1 MQRTPAMLLS
11 NTTKSG
17 VVESSGYGETTRA
30 TIATSAHMFRVL
42 SGLYSDTIGAV
53 LREIG
58 CNAADAHT
66 DAGEP
71 LRPIEVKLPNAMDRT
86 FYIKDHGPGLDEESV
101 RGLYLTYGAST
112 KRDRADL
119 IGALG
124 LGCKSPLAYTHTFTV
139 VSVRDGVQ
147 RHFTV
152 YLDDTGVPAVAKTGE
167 VPASADWPHGLM
179 VTFPVAPSDF
189 SAFANK
195 ARAIYRW
202 FAVPPTLLGVGMGEE
217 VRPAKAQYSLAGGL
231 LKARFTEST
240 TSGVVMGSI
249 RYPFDSAT
257 MWGGVNDTSLAPVPI
272 ELRDQFRALAK
283 KVFAGD
289 VTLSV
294 ALGEVMFV
302 PSREH
307 LDYNP
312 ATIRSLV
319 SLQYRALQALASHVR
334 AELEQLKSLAL
345 YPQAQKHSALHA
357 LLEAFNINNNDSAL
371 KLAAIGGFNSNAGL
385 MVPLQRLVMSPGLV
399 TLGRDVGSRSLLGGG
414 AVKVRLTRSQAGGS
428 SKTTATSQR
437 IEYGYLPGKTKDGKP
452 LEAHL
457 AANEST
463 ALVLI
468 DVKGLTISALKSLLD
483 VLGIASLLT
492 VQPVKGC
499 TVAQAQAYLD
509 VITGP
514 TGSLSGMPVKRLSE
528 LVSPEILVREAR
540 ERVKRSQAERLAAT
554 NCLIVSPG
562 DLDRESVANAIDT
575 VGCTHYVVLAEGYS
589 LEEGLRKY
597 AYFEAGNGVRPSTN
611 ILSDTCQALTWLLG
625 TYGMPFVDDEGD
637 EEDEDEGSEGGGQ
650 VAQAPCN
657 GVAAAAAAPASAYER
672 VVVGGVLVLT
682 KPAAAR
688 LKLKDMGLRDFFADA
703 RSAATHPDLPADIL
717 EIQSRNFTLA
727 KLGEALSAHSSRGL
741 GDLLRRTKRLNPIAY
756 SRVTSLLGANPAV
769 RDAMLVV
776 EAEAQLATQAGT
788 YANKALQ
795 AALNN
800 TVAAQILKGKEAPA
814 NMPETLTLMVQA
826 AARVGALPT
835 TAPLD
840 HNYIVTGKDS
850 LMAEQLPSWV
860 AAWLSVNRLDED
872 LATAGRNDQAKARA
886 AEAGGVNVVSFE
898 AARLTRPAFPLK
910 PTAQAGVKG

>member
-1 MQRTPAMLLS
+1 MLLS
-11 NTTKSG
+11 NTTQSG

-66 DAGEP
+66 DAGQP
-71 LRPIEVKLPNAMDRT
+71 LRPIEVKLPNAVDRT
-86 FYIKDHGPGLDEESV
+86 FYIKDYGNGLDEEAV

-139 VSVRDGVQ
+139 VSAHGGMQ

-179 VTFPVAPSDF
+179 VTFPVQPSDF

-195 ARAIYRW
+195 ARALYRW

-217 VRPAKAQYSLAGGL
+217 LRPLKARYSLGGGL
-231 LKARFTEST
+231 LRARFSEATS
-240 TSGVVMGSI
+240 SGVVMGSI
-249 RYPFDSAT
+249 RYPYDSAT
-257 MWGGVNDTSLAPVPI
+257 MWGGVTESALAPVPTQ
-272 ELRDQFRALAK
+272 LRDRFRTLSNR
-283 KVFAGD
+283 VFTGD
-289 VTLSV
+289 VTLSA

-319 SLQYRALQALASHVR
+319 SLQYRALEALASHVR
-334 AELEQLKSLAL
+334 TELELLKDLAR

-357 LLEAFNINNNDSAL
+357 LLEAFNISTVDNART
-371 KLAAIGGFNSNAGL
+371 LAAIGGFESDEAL
-385 MVPLQRLVMSPGLV
+385 MVPLRNLVMAPGIV
-399 TLGRDVGSRSLLGGG
+399 TLGRDVGGRMLLGGG
-414 AVKVRLTRSQAGGS
+414 NVAVRLTSAPTGD
-428 SKTTATSQR
+428 SKVLATSRR
-437 IEYGYLPGKTKDGKP
+437 IEYGYQPGKTKDGKP
-452 LEAHL
+452 VEIHL
-457 AANEST
+457 AANEGT
-463 ALVLI
+463 ALVMI
-468 DVKGLTISALKSLLD
+468 DVKGVTVSVLKELLG
-483 VLGIASLLT
+483 VLGITRMLT

-499 TVAQAQAYLD
+499 TADQAQAYVD
-509 VITGP
+509 TITGP
-514 TGSLSGMPVKRLSE
+514 SGSLSGMPMKRLSE
-528 LVSPEILVREAR
+528 MVSPEALVKQAR

-554 NCLIVSPG
+554 NCLVVGP
-562 DLDRESVANAIDT
+562 DELERFSVADAIDER
-575 VGCTHYVVLAEGYS
+575 GCTHYVVLADGYS
-589 LEEGLRKY
+589 LDEGLRKY
-597 AYFEAGNGVRPSTN
+597 AYFEAGTDVRPITQ
-611 ILSDTCQALTWLLG
+611 ILPDTCQRLTWLLQA
-625 TYGMPFVDDEGD
+625 YGMPVVDDDVDDRDDGD
-637 EEDEDEGSEGGGQ
+637 EEGGLPEQAAGNSSETTLGSL
-650 VAQAPCN
+650 PT
-657 GVAAAAAAPASAYER
+657 SAYEP
-672 VVVGGVLVLT
+672 VTVGGVLVLT

-688 LKLKDMGLRDFFADA
+688 LKLKDMGLRDLFADA
-703 RSAATHPDLPADIL
+703 RSAATHPALKTDIL
-717 EIQSRNFTLA
+717 EVQSRNFTLA
-727 KLGEALSAHSSRGL
+727 KLSEALTAHNGRGL
-741 GDLLRRTKRLNPIAY
+741 GDLLRRVKRLSPVAY
-756 SRVTSLLGANPAV
+756 SRVTSLLGANSAV
-769 RDAMLVV
+769 HDAMLVV
-776 EAEAQLATQAGT
+776 EAETQLAEQANT

-795 AALNN
+795 AVLGNP
-800 TVAAQILKGKEAPA
+800 VAARIMGGGEAPA
-814 NMPETLTLMVQA
+814 AMPETLTLMVQA
-826 AARVGALPT
+826 AARVAALPT

-840 HNYIVTGKDS
+840 HSYFVAYSSSNKES
-850 LMAEQLPSWV
+850 LAAEQLPSWV

-872 LATAGRNDQAKARA
+872 LAAASRTNQAQTKPAG
-886 AEAGGVNVVSFE
+886 AGGVNVVSFE